1 MDQTIHAGTPH
12 GSEREAGIRKPLYAS
27 NAGEIRHRRLLTTL
41 DDLTEREITAL
52 TGAIQRNQIA
62 GNLHEL
68 LTGTNA
74 HG

>member
-1 MDQTIHAGTPH
+1 MDQTTHAGTTN
-12 GSEREAGIRKPLYAS
+12 GGERETGIRRPLYVS
-27 NAGEIRHRRLLTTL
+27 NAGEIRHRPLLTTL

-68 LTGTNA
+68 LTGANA